1 MAALA
6 AEASRLP
13 ARFGGCALC
22 GLAAG
27 YPKDVQIVAENAHAV
42 ATLSRYAL
50 RRGHLL
56 IVLRE
61 HAERFSEITRAAYL
75 GMQDL
80 AFRGAQALERTLEPT
95 RVFVAAFGSPV
106 PLPMTFPHHHL
117 HVVPVYGRDDSDRP
131 SSVFTWQWGV
141 HRDTNAGTRALG
153 ELLREE
159 LNARAPR
166 PRPSR
171 AKPRRSR

>member
-1 MAALA
+1 M
-6 AEASRLP
+6 
-13 ARFGGCALC
+13 
-22 GLAAG
+22 
-27 YPKDVQIVAENAHAV
+27 AENEHAV

-56 IVLRE
+56 IVLRD
-61 HAERFSEITRAAYL
+61 HAERFSEITREAYL

-80 AFRGAQALERTLEPT
+80 AFRSAQALERTLDPS

-117 HVVPVYGRDDSDRP
+117 HVVPVYTRDDSDRP

-141 HRDTNAGTRALG
+141 HRDTKQGTRALG
-153 ELLREE
+153 GLLREE
-159 LNARAPR
+159 IIARAPR
-166 PRPSR
+166 ARTSR